1 MSRGGSELTIPS
13 RFTFHPFI
21 SHPLSLILYPSS
33 LFPPHCGPPGNRTPI
48 SWVQTKR
55 LPIGPAARRI
65 REVRSGIEP
74 NPPPYRGGVL
84 PKHLQTMFNN
94 SDPGWS
100 RTIAFLVVAQAS
112 LPLDHGTE

>member
-1 MSRGGSELTIPS
+1 MNAGQ
-13 RFTFHPFI
+13 FI
-21 SHPLSLILYPSS
+21 LHHSSFIIFLS
-33 LFPPHCGPPGNRTPI
+33 GPPGNRTPI

-74 NPPPYRGGVL
+74 DPPPYRGGVL
-84 PKHLQTMFNN
+84 PKHLQTMLND

-100 RTIAFLVVAQAS
+100 RTIAFLVVARAS
-112 LPLDHGTE
+112 LPLDHGIA